1 MRNDVSRLKEIYG
14 ITPGLATIL
23 MGENRS
29 SNLYMKLI
37 HKACKRVGI
46 YSEHYTLSENDTEG
60 ELIDL
65 IHSLNRNDTLHGILV
80 QFPLPD
86 HIDEK
91 KIMQILSPAKDVDG
105 FHPLNLGKMLI
116 GIEDI
121 VPCAPHAVIK
131 VLEKY
136 DADVCGKNVVV
147 VGHSNGVGKPTAAL
161 LLNRNATVTMCHVY
175 TKDLKKYTKEADI
188 LVTATGVKN
197 LIKGNMVK
205 EGAVVLDVGGDVDF
219 ENVSPKASL
228 ITPVPGGI
236 GPITVSL
243 LLEHTTRLAGR
254 KEEYILK

>member
-23 MGENRS
+23 VGENRS

-80 QFPLPD
+80 QFPLPE
-86 HIDEK
+86 HIDER
-91 KIMQILSPAKDVDG
+91 KIMQIFSPAKDVDG

-136 DADVCGKNVVV
+136 DVDVCGKNVVV

-254 KEEYILK
+254 KEEYISK